1 MENGNLNWKDLA
13 LSVGAAVA
21 AAWAWIFNA
30 MHKKIDGK
38 ADKAAFDQLR
48 EQVEKH
54 AITRESF
61 EHHIASD
68 ERLFQRLIDES
79 SIQRAHITKIFDK
92 ISEAD
97 DKNHD
102 HFVELLKEIRK
113 A

>member
-21 AAWAWIFNA
+21 AAWAWIFNS
-30 MHKKIDGK
+30 MHKKIDSK

-61 EHHIASD
+61 EQHVVAD

-92 ISEAD
+92 LTEAD
-97 DKNHD
+97 DKNHER
-102 HFVELLKEIRK
+102 FVELLKEIRK